1 MLQPQEGDALRP
13 EDCHASGAM
22 TNNGDC
28 PPRRMGSV
36 KRAPPDQLRG
46 CAETRRF
53 VGSDVVSVSQNSR
66 LDATDHVGQASRRYR
81 IWRGGFSPFRLI
93 LMKL

>member
-1 MLQPQEGDALRP
+1 MFQPQEGEALRP

-36 KRAPPDQLRG
+36 KRTPPDQLRG
-46 CAETRRF
+46 CAENQTLRGVRR
-53 VGSDVVSVSQNSR
+53 R
-66 LDATDHVGQASRRYR
+66 LGLTEQPSRRHR
-81 IWRGGFSPFRLI
+81 PCRTS
-93 LMKL
+93 

>member
-28 PPRRMGSV
+28 DFV
-36 KRAPPDQLRG
+36 VAPPAL
-46 CAETRRF
+46 
-53 VGSDVVSVSQNSR
+53 GS
-66 LDATDHVGQASRRYR
+66 
-81 IWRGGFSPFRLI
+81 PE
-93 LMKL
+93 